1 MTSCEQ
7 FVRWLPSFEYVSS
20 QVGSRS
26 SGMCVCAR
34 CKHMFLFCSYN
45 SIMIGQKLQEH
56 RSGQNKSHNKHDF
69 AVKTRLFRDQG
80 LYQNIANQ
88 PLPLQKKNAYRLR
101 TSAVWFSNNSEIWWQ
116 LWIRSSHRS
125 KNPDP
130 RSILGRSR
138 WKPWWF
144 FAMFWSKNDI
154 AKSLNWEVVSNIRNP
169 QIPILNPQIC

>member
-20 QVGSRS
+20 QVCSRS

-69 AVKTRLFRDQG
+69 AVKTRLFSDQV

-88 PLPLQKKNAYRLR
+88 PLPLQKKKRVSIANQRSLIFKQLR
-101 TSAVWFSNNSEIWWQ
+101 DLMTAMDQIISSIKKP
-116 LWIRSSHRS
+116 RSSIHF
-125 KNPDP
+125 
-130 RSILGRSR
+130 G
-138 WKPWWF
+138 
-144 FAMFWSKNDI
+144 
-154 AKSLNWEVVSNIRNP
+154 
-169 QIPILNPQIC
+169 